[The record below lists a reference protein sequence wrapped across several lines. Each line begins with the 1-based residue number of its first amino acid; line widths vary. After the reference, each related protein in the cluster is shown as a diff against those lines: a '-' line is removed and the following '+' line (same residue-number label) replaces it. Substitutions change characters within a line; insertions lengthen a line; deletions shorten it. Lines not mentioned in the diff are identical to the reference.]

1 MIRKKKVIGV
11 LFVLLVS
18 LVSIAKAQQYR
29 ISLLTCDPGDELYM
43 AFGHSAI
50 RVLDKSKRTDYVFNY
65 GTFNFNTPN
74 FYGKFASGKLDY
86 MLSVST
92 YSDFLAA
99 YHAEG
104 RAVREQVLD
113 LSPEQTQYMLEFLE
127 VNYMPD
133 RRYYRYDF
141 FFDNCATRIRDA
153 MDLVLGDD
161 LVWNDDQKVADEKT
175 FRNLIDEYVLRMPWA
190 DLGIDLALG
199 AVIDRDATPQEE
211 QFLPDY
217 MEQAFARAEIQGDGP
232 TRPLVRES
240 TVILD
245 FPKPDK
251 SMSSINPYWIFW
263 LIAIGF
269 IAITFIGFKKK
280 KLFIGFDIALFSI
293 LGVLGIVI
301 FLLWFATDHSA
312 TKWNWNILWAFPGHL
327 VLAIALAKKN
337 LKIWVRNYLLA
348 ALILADAAVVFWIMG
363 WESFHPSLI
372 PIFLVVIL
380 RTNYLYYNI
389 EKYKPIKA

>member
-1 MIRKKKVIGV
+1 
-11 LFVLLVS
+11 
-18 LVSIAKAQQYR
+18 
-29 ISLLTCDPGDELYM
+29 
-43 AFGHSAI
+43 
-50 RVLDKSKRTDYVFNY
+50 
-65 GTFNFNTPN
+65 
-74 FYGKFASGKLDY
+74 
-86 MLSVST
+86 
-92 YSDFLAA
+92 
-99 YHAEG
+99 
-104 RAVREQVLD
+104 
-113 LSPEQTQYMLEFLE
+113 
-127 VNYMPD
+127 
-133 RRYYRYDF
+133 
-141 FFDNCATRIRDA
+141 
-153 MDLVLGDD
+153 
-161 LVWNDDQKVADEKT
+161 
-175 FRNLIDEYVLRMPWA
+175 MPWA

-251 SMSSINPYWIFW
+251 TMSSINPYWIFW
-263 LIAIGF
+263 VIAIGF

-293 LGVLGIVI
+293 LGILGIVI
-301 FLLWFATDHSA
+301 FFLWFATDHSA

-337 LKIWVRNYLLA
+337 LTIWVRNYLLA